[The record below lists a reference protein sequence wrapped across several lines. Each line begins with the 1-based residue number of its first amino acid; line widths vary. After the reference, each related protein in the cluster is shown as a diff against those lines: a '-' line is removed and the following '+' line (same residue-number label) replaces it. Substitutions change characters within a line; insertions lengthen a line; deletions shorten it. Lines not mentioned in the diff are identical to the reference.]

1 MRKKSLQ
8 LLTILYMTGLTISSS
23 YSLLDTFVFRVGG
36 TSGSNILDSSV
47 QPNSTSSQTTSIVP
61 TFTEFGYVDSQI
73 NLQINVIRRYET
85 QVYVAVVTTH
95 NHRFIK
101 SAFGYDT
108 YGKNYKEKTSVIAN
122 RKNAIFAVNGDYYG
136 FRDIG
141 FVVRNGIAYRITPR
155 PQESDDAIILNDN
168 GVMSTFA
175 EAETSLQTLNQMQ
188 PWQVWS
194 FGPVLINDSEL
205 VVTPSTKVPNELSS
219 NPRTAI
225 GQISQHQ
232 FMFVVSDG
240 RTDESAGLS
249 VYELAS
255 IFVEYN
261 ATFAYNLDG
270 GGSATMWF
278 NGRIINKPVNSG
290 STISERSISDIV
302 YVGYEL

>member
-73 NLQINVIRRYET
+73 NLQIDVIRRYET

-122 RKNAIFAVNGDYYG
+122 RKNAIFAVKLM
-136 FRDIG
+136 
-141 FVVRNGIAYRITPR
+141 T
-155 PQESDDAIILNDN
+155 
-168 GVMSTFA
+168 
-175 EAETSLQTLNQMQ
+175 
-188 PWQVWS
+188 
-194 FGPVLINDSEL
+194 
-205 VVTPSTKVPNELSS
+205 
-219 NPRTAI
+219 NPFI
-225 GQISQHQ
+225 
-232 FMFVVSDG
+232 
-240 RTDESAGLS
+240 
-249 VYELAS
+249 
-255 IFVEYN
+255 
-261 ATFAYNLDG
+261 
-270 GGSATMWF
+270 
-278 NGRIINKPVNSG
+278 
-290 STISERSISDIV
+290 
-302 YVGYEL
+302 